1 MSSDDQGSETEKRRR
16 GIQSV
21 EIGLRVLDALAG
33 LGEAST
39 LGAVA
44 QACGLSTPQ
53 THRYLASL
61 TETGMTQQDRAT
73 GRYDLG
79 PAALRLGLG
88 ALARTDAFRV
98 ADTAIHAFVRDT
110 GRTVQLAAL
119 GPLGPTVVRWHMGRP
134 AVMTSFGVGAVLPL
148 LYSATGHIFLSF
160 VPEVETEPL
169 LEREVSA
176 GGVTA
181 AEVAAIRG
189 RVRAEGQAHVEGTMI
204 PGLRATA
211 FPIFDLQ
218 GRAILSAT
226 ALAPGVPPPEG
237 DAAILDALAS
247 ACRSVSTSLGWHS

>member
-1 MSSDDQGSETEKRRR
+1 MTENTEGEADKRRR

-21 EIGLRVLDALAG
+21 EIGLGVLEALAA

-39 LGAVA
+39 LGAIA
-44 QACGLSTPQ
+44 QASGLSGPQ

-61 TETGMTQQDRAT
+61 TAAGMTQQDRTT

-79 PAALRLGLG
+79 PAALKLGLS

-98 ADTAIHAFVRDT
+98 ADTAIEAFVRET
-110 GRTVQLAAL
+110 GRTVQVAAL
-119 GPLGPTVVRWHMGRP
+119 GPQGPTVVRWHMGRP

-160 VPEVETEPL
+160 MPDVEIDPL
-169 LEREVSA
+169 LDRELPDSDMTRADV
-176 GGVTA
+176 
-181 AEVAAIRG
+181 EAIRK
-189 RVRAEGQAHVEGTMI
+189 RVRADGRAYVEGTVI
-204 PGLRATA
+204 PGLRAAA

-226 ALAPGVPPPEG
+226 ALVPGAYKADDSGAVL
-237 DAAILDALAS
+237 DKLAA
-247 ACRSVSTSLGWHS
+247 ACREVSESLGWSG